1 VSADARTLPKYP
13 VYVPTKGRA
22 HQPLTLRFLL
32 RDRVPFHAVVEADEY
47 EVYAKLVGEERL
59 LVLPESGQGLIYAR
73 NWIKAHSVEHGHAR
87 HWQLDDN
94 IRGIRRW
101 YKARRIPCASGP
113 AFAAVEDFTDRY
125 TNVAVSG
132 MNYVMFAVG
141 GQPPFVRNVHVYSC
155 SLIDNAR
162 PFTWRCRYND
172 DTDLCLQALAAGLC
186 TVLVNVF
193 LAEKLPTM
201 KVAGGN
207 TDDLYQGDG
216 RLVMARSLE
225 RLWPGVVRVD
235 RRYGRPQHVVN
246 WRRFDTPLQLRD
258 DVDLAALAE
267 NPNNYGMRLDA
278 VKPVKSARLQQ
289 LQSDYAS

>member
-1 VSADARTLPKYP
+1 
-13 VYVPTKGRA
+13 
-22 HQPLTLRFLL
+22 
-32 RDRVPFHAVVEADEY
+32 
-47 EVYAKLVGEERL
+47 
-59 LVLPESGQGLIYAR
+59 
-73 NWIKAHSVEHGHAR
+73 
-87 HWQLDDN
+87 
-94 IRGIRRW
+94 
-101 YKARRIPCASGP
+101 
-113 AFAAVEDFTDRY
+113 
-125 TNVAVSG
+125 
-132 MNYVMFAVG
+132 
-141 GQPPFVRNVHVYSC
+141 
-155 SLIDNAR
+155 
-162 PFTWRCRYND
+162 
-172 DTDLCLQALAAGLC
+172 
-186 TVLVNVF
+186 
-193 LAEKLPTM
+193 M